1 MSSFSPVVRAIS
13 AIASKISVSVLS
25 PRKSIFRR
33 PIRSI
38 SFIDHWVVIS
48 SRAPL

>member
-1 MSSFSPVVRAIS
+1 MSSCSPVVRSIS
-13 AIASKISVSVLS
+13 AIASAISVSVLS
-25 PRKSIFRR
+25 PRKSIFSR
-33 PIRSI
+33 PMRSI